1 MAVRAFVADI
11 PTSVS
16 DEALAKLYTWSRE
29 KFEQRDIVLQEDG
42 SYVLGA
48 LVPEGIN
55 KNVRDWQ
62 RLLRTNL
69 LNWGVEMPKLQK
81 GWLRA
86 VSMEQYV
93 ELVANQEETQE
104 ETAGSHI
111 SAAVQVAEPDDAHS
125 DQGNEAPV
133 DAEPP
138 PPCRDLE
145 LTAGPE
151 QGGADIPAA
160 VAPQP
165 VCVTAVSMLRL
176 RPPIN
181 LLTTC
186 VAVC

>member
-1 MAVRAFVADI
+1 
-11 PTSVS
+11 
-16 DEALAKLYTWSRE
+16 
-29 KFEQRDIVLQEDG
+29 
-42 SYVLGA
+42 
-48 LVPEGIN
+48 
-55 KNVRDWQ
+55 
-62 RLLRTNL
+62 
-69 LNWGVEMPKLQK
+69 
-81 GWLRA
+81 
-86 VSMEQYV
+86 MEQYV
-93 ELVANQEETQE
+93 ELVANQE

-138 PPCRDLE
+138 PPCRDLK

-151 QGGADIPAA
+151 QGGADITAA

-165 VCVTAVSMLRL
+165 VCVTAVSMLKL

-186 VAVC
+186 AAVC